1 MLIAAEAVAGADSRL
16 EGVIHVDGSAR
27 PQVVGHGGP
36 YAALLVEMGLLSGT
50 EAVICTSFN
59 GSGEP
64 MVYSPHD
71 ALVSARN
78 LKLDFLAGD
87 GWLCDLA

>member
-1 MLIAAEAVAGADSRL
+1 
-16 EGVIHVDGSAR
+16 
-27 PQVVGHGGP
+27 
-36 YAALLVEMGLLSGT
+36 
-50 EAVICTSFN
+50 
-59 GSGEP
+59 